1 MWGEIRWAPQPAC
14 RIRGEDDAESAL
26 KIGRELSHPGLEGR
40 ILGRGNDYKSED
52 RSKGL
57 ASGLKRLE

>member
-1 MWGEIRWAPQPAC
+1 MWGENRWAPQPAC

-40 ILGRGNDYKSED
+40 ILGRGNDYKN
-52 RSKGL
+52 
-57 ASGLKRLE
+57 